1 MPEEWIKR
9 LPSWA
14 QKALLTR
21 YVKFRRGELHTAVLD
36 LMVNFKEHFGLEVPD
51 IQVPRLLQ
59 IWIRDMALPSMSLYS
74 ISSNQN
80 R

>member
-1 MPEEWIKR
+1 MPEAWIKR

-21 YVKFRRGELHTAVLD
+21 YSRFKGGELHMAVLN
-36 LMVNFKEHFGLEVPD
+36 LMINFKEHFELVVPG

-59 IWIRDMALPSMSLYS
+59 TWIRDMALPSKLPVPLLL
-74 ISSNQN
+74 Q
-80 R
+80 

>member
-1 MPEEWIKR
+1 MPEDWIKR

-21 YVKFRRGELHTAVLD
+21 YVKFKGDELHTAVLD
-36 LMVNFKEHFGLEVPD
+36 LMINFKEHFGLEVPE

-59 IWIRDMALPSMSLYS
+59 IWMRDMALPRMLLNSEFL
-74 ISSNQN
+74 NQH